1 MQVNFIDTP
10 ATGGVSAIR
19 EAAPARLHAQLGPSE
34 LRTGE
39 EDSGRNQHHG
49 TREFSVGTRQAVLL
63 PQKGPPSRSRTPM
76 RKASQRPCYRLHS
89 LRETL

>member
-34 LRTGE
+34 LR
-39 EDSGRNQHHG
+39 
-49 TREFSVGTRQAVLL
+49 
-63 PQKGPPSRSRTPM
+63 SRRGGQWKKPAPRYS
-76 RKASQRPCYRLHS
+76 
-89 LRETL
+89 